1 MDLWVQG
8 EKQFALAKVNNKLA
22 LIYAQWCLD
31 TGTRVIV
38 LLARKSE
45 LLWLQETLH
54 DQMHHFLWEE
64 DEAAF
69 EIFTTNTILIKER
82 TLVFNSFDH

>member
-1 MDLWVQG
+1 MLHDV
-8 EKQFALAKVNNKLA
+8 
-22 LIYAQWCLD
+22 LILGLEWL
-31 TGTRVIV
+31 V

-45 LLWLQETLH
+45 ILWLQETLH

-64 DEAAF
+64 EEATF

-82 TLVFNSFDH
+82 LLFLIVLIIKKV